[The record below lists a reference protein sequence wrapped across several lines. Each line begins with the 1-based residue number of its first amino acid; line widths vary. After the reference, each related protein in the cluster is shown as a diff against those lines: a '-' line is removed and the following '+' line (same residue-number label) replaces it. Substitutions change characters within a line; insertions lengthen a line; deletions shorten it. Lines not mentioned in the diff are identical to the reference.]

1 MEQRVPLRPHGSG
14 CWTCPP
20 IIRQD
25 TGEACPGEALHK
37 ATITTFVYLQS
48 PVEPKA
54 PTSGMCY
61 FPCGTARPCRGR
73 PLPRA
78 LLGCNILPRGCAPH
92 RRRDS
97 PQRLPQDTGGSQW
110 GTPIVIITSTPI
122 FYSNSLRLF
131 SPEAKLFK
139 PATLSYPDAGIN
151 SALGVRLLFERTV
164 DSPSNSGFT
173 HGVNPLLRPY
183 L

>member
-1 MEQRVPLRPHGSG
+1 MDRGAGHGPA
-14 CWTCPP
+14 PP
-20 IIRQD
+20 SYDRTLGKRAQVRLCIKR
-25 TGEACPGEALHK
+25 
-37 ATITTFVYLQS
+37 QS
-48 PVEPKA
+48 PPLCTFRVLWSPRLPPLECA
-54 PTSGMCY
+54 TS
-61 FPCGTARPCRGR
+61 PVALRARAGGW

-78 LLGCNILPRGCAPH
+78 LLGCNILPHGCAPH

-97 PQRLPQDTGGSQW
+97 PHRLPQDAGGSQW
-110 GTPIVIITSTPI
+110 ETPIVIITSTPI